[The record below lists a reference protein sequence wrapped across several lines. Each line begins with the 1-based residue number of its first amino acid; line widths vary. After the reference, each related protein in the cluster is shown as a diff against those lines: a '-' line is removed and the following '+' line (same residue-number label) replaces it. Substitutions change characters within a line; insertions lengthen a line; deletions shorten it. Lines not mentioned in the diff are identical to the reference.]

1 MGKKYC
7 SEKKLTKQKLKIKSR
22 KSNRSVKKKRIYE
35 IKSKVNKNNIQPS
48 ITSLIDS
55 LDDGEKP
62 IINENFNV
70 KFGSNISDSEFIIK
84 FKIGIIWAK
93 NKFKL
98 KNLKILKKLLFIL
111 KNIDS
116 SQVKE
121 EDSFEFLS
129 SNNRLEKIYKMDLI
143 LYLLSSENYI
153 ESFNFSNINN
163 VEKEFT
169 TKEEYF
175 LYSDKN
181 TFEAAI
187 PYNKNISK
195 QYSFERLEKLLFS
208 KTIINTYIEVLKD
221 LYDKS
226 LSNKKVISAIKNF
239 KNNHNIFFVEMGLK
253 FFGFSLFDGT
263 ILLNKKYYD
272 QNRNDYIVIFIIFST
287 IFHEYMHA
295 LSRIFRDD
303 ENFFYDT
310 DEFLKHRR
318 INPKESG
325 DYFDNK
331 ILFDILPDKKITTI
345 EAEYLLDEKNYVYDS
360 SQTFKDSF
368 MKFRK
373 SKIKKIK
380 MLPSQSISKEN
391 NDYNSLNI
399 ICGRRSGRINMN
411 KKNN

>member
-1 MGKKYC
+1 MGKKYR
-7 SEKKLTKQKLKIKSR
+7 SETKLTKQKLKIKCR
-22 KSNRSVKKKRIYE
+22 KNNRSVKKKRIYE

-48 ITSLIDS
+48 ITSLINS

-62 IINENFNV
+62 IIKENFNV

-98 KNLKILKKLLFIL
+98 KNLKILKKLLILL
-111 KNIDS
+111 KNLDS

-129 SNNRLEKIYKMDLI
+129 SNNRLEKLYKMDLI
-143 LYLLSSENYI
+143 LDLLSSEKYI

-163 VEKEFT
+163 VEKEFII
-169 TKEEYF
+169 KQEYF
-175 LYSDKN
+175 LYSCKN
-181 TFEAAI
+181 IFEAAI

-195 QYSFERLEKLLFS
+195 QYSFERFEKLLFS

-226 LSNKKVISAIKNF
+226 LSNKKLVNAIKNF
-239 KNNHNIFFVEMGLK
+239 RNNHNIFFVEMSLK
-253 FFGFSLFDGT
+253 FFGFILFDGT
-263 ILLNKKYYD
+263 ILLNKQYYLP
-272 QNRNDYIVIFIIFST
+272 NINDNIGVFIIFST

-310 DEFLKHRR
+310 DEFLKYKR
-318 INPKESG
+318 INPKDSG

-331 ILFDILPDKKITTI
+331 ILLDILPDKKITTI

-360 SQTFKDSF
+360 SQAFKDSF

-380 MLPSQSISKEN
+380 MLPSRAISKEN
-391 NDYNSLNI
+391 NDYISLI
-399 ICGRRSGRINMN
+399 ITCGWPSNRIKMN
-411 KKNN
+411 KKK

>member
-1 MGKKYC
+1 M
-7 SEKKLTKQKLKIKSR
+7 
-22 KSNRSVKKKRIYE
+22 
-35 IKSKVNKNNIQPS
+35 
-48 ITSLIDS
+48 
-55 LDDGEKP
+55 
-62 IINENFNV
+62 
-70 KFGSNISDSEFIIK
+70 
-84 FKIGIIWAK
+84 
-93 NKFKL
+93 
-98 KNLKILKKLLFIL
+98 LFIL

-226 LSNKKVISAIKNF
+226 LSNKKVVSAIKNF

-263 ILLNKKYYD
+263 ILLNKKYYF
-272 QNRNDYIVIFIIFST
+272 QNINDNIVIFIIFST

-310 DEFLKHRR
+310 DEFLKYKR
-318 INPKESG
+318 ITPKNSG
-325 DYFDNK
+325 EYFDNK
-331 ILFDILPDKKITTI
+331 IFFEVLPDKK
-345 EAEYLLDEKNYVYDS
+345 YHH
-360 SQTFKDSF
+360 
-368 MKFRK
+368 
-373 SKIKKIK
+373 
-380 MLPSQSISKEN
+380 
-391 NDYNSLNI
+391 
-399 ICGRRSGRINMN
+399 
-411 KKNN
+411 